1 MAIMDSLITA
11 AARALSAGDPLG
23 ALKFVGLRDDPPALA
38 LRGIAL
44 AQLEDFDRAR
54 TLLKRAARGFG
65 ASEPVAC
72 ARCVVAEAEIALVSR
87 DLRWADKTLD
97 GARQILEQRGD
108 HVNAVHARQLEIR
121 HVLLRGQ
128 LEQVEQMLGEI
139 NPDILPPIL
148 QISHEMIHFGIA
160 VRRLQAG
167 AARAA
172 LDRANHLAQVGKLP
186 VLIAEIEKAYV
197 TLNAPAAR
205 LIANGEE
212 RLVILRDVED
222 LMASDMLVIDACRYT
237 VRQGQ
242 EAISLSTRPVLFNL
256 LRILGESWPKDV
268 PRDSLLS
275 GAFGARYVDETH
287 RSRLRVEIGRLRKL
301 IRIFANITATDSGF
315 ILKPKSVGKDQSV
328 MVLLPPMED
337 KNANILAL
345 LADGE
350 AWSSSALAIALDT
363 SARTVQRALEELARA
378 DKVQTIGRGRAR
390 RWTSPPPPGFTTTLL
405 LPGRLPVE

>member
-23 ALKFVGLRDDPPALA
+23 ALKCVGLRDDPPALA

-54 TLLKRAARGFG
+54 ALLKRAARGFG
-65 ASEPVAC
+65 ASEPVAR

-87 DLRWADKTLD
+87 DLGWAEKALD
-97 GARQILEQRGD
+97 SARRILEQRGD
-108 HVNAVHARQLEIR
+108 HVNAAHARQLEIR
-121 HVLLRGQ
+121 HVLLTGQ
-128 LEQVEQMLGEI
+128 LEQAEQMLSEI

-148 QISHEMIHFGIA
+148 QISHEMILFGIA

-167 AARAA
+167 VARAA
-172 LDRANHLAQVGKLP
+172 LERANHLAHAAKLP

-205 LIANGEE
+205 LIAKGEE
-212 RLVILRDVED
+212 RLVILQEVED
-222 LMASDMLVIDACRYT
+222 LMASDMLVIDACRYG

-242 EAISLSTRPVLFNL
+242 VAISLSTRPVLFNL
-256 LRILGESWPKDV
+256 LRILGESWPKDA

-287 RSRLRVEIGRLRKL
+287 RARLRVEIGRLRKL
-301 IRIFANITATDSGF
+301 IRVFANITATDSGF
-315 ILKPKSVGKDQSV
+315 ILKPKSVGQDKPV

-350 AWSSSALAIALDT
+350 AWSSSALAIVLDT
-363 SARTVQRALEELARA
+363 SARTVQRALEELVRA
-378 DKVQTIGRGRAR
+378 GKVQAIGRGRAR

-405 LPGRLPVE
+405 LPGRLPVD